1 MNSLRRLAAVLLL
14 ALFAHSAEAAQH
26 YSERMMFRIEVP
38 MEAGASVI
46 ARSAANDS
54 RQAIGTVEAL
64 PVKTRWPSYTAS
76 AWGEPGA
83 VCASAVNAVH
93 MLVAVEKGKGR
104 TLSIIPKETIAPAAG
119 PGASI
124 IISTKAGEG
133 LFGAWAPPVGS
144 SVMVRKASGAE
155 KRLSP
160 DFMPQK
166 GDTLVISAM
175 IPAPPTP
182 GAPEVM
188 PYIVDIENRP
198 GGRVTAWTES
208 GADVIGRILLPVSGT
223 GRFEG
228 TKFQRV
234 GAVRANHCGVI
245 DISTS
250 KYGQIGGFQII
261 PWDHALSSKEM
272 QNAWNMTQWM
282 LVAPS
287 DGKSKLGA
295 TFPLFKAALVS
306 GPADGE
312 KLWDVWSTYGRKS
325 LIMVRR
331 NGGAWQKMPESAGRK
346 DAALKDVTHIRIYY
360 PFTGEPMNH
369 PFCPKIRQITH
380 GFYFNPEFS
389 QQGNTNNTQ

>member
-1 MNSLRRLAAVLLL
+1 MNSLRRFAAVLLL
-14 ALFAHSAEAAQH
+14 ALCAQSAEAAQH
-26 YSERMMFRIEVP
+26 YSERLMFRIEVP
-38 MEAGASVI
+38 MKAGASVI
-46 ARSAANDS
+46 AKSTADDS
-54 RQAIGTVEAL
+54 QHVIGTVEAL

-76 AWGEPGA
+76 AWGEPGS

-124 IISTKAGEG
+124 IVSTKAGYG

-144 SVMVRKASGAE
+144 SVMVRRASGTE
-155 KRLSP
+155 KRLSH

-166 GDTLVISAM
+166 GDTLVITAT

-182 GAPEVM
+182 GAQEVM

-208 GADVIGRILLPVSGT
+208 GTEAIGRVLLPVSGT

-234 GAVRANHCGVI
+234 GAIRANHCGVI

-250 KYGQIGGFQII
+250 NYGEIGGFQMI

-282 LVAPS
+282 LVGPA

-331 NGGAWQKMPESAGRK
+331 NGGPWQKMMESAGRK
-346 DAALKDVTHIRIYY
+346 DTALKDVTHIRIYY
-360 PFTGEPMNH
+360 PFTGEPVNH
-369 PFCPKIRQITH
+369 PFCPKIQHITQ
-380 GFYFNPEFS
+380 GFQPNLDFS
-389 QQGNTNNTQ
+389 